1 MKHSS
6 KHAYLLIPVILL
18 MVALFLFSGVKLL
31 ESVLL
36 PKVDVQEQFVTRTIV
51 RDGVSYYPRQDIN
64 VILLIGT
71 DTDGKIQSSG
81 SYNNKASADMVSLLI
96 FDEEKEEFRVLS
108 LNRDT
113 MMNIPVLGLNG
124 RQAGTVYAQLA
135 TSHNYGTGLADSC
148 ENTRKAV
155 SDFLYGLNIDHYF
168 SMNMDGIGV
177 LNDSVGGVEVQ
188 IRDDFSQVDPS
199 LVQGS
204 TMILNGE
211 QAYSF
216 VRSRASMV
224 GSKLNVSRMDR
235 QRQYMEGFV
244 TSLQNTLSEN
254 DMFFAD
260 LWADISDYAVTD
272 CSTVVLNRLAADY
285 GDYRF
290 AGSLTP
296 EGENVLGEKY
306 YEFYADEK
314 LLDELILKLF
324 YRQTSS

>member
-51 RDGVSYYPRQDIN
+51 REGISYYPRLDIS
-64 VILLIGT
+64 VVLLIGT
-71 DTDGKIQSSG
+71 DIDGKVQSSG
-81 SYNNKASADMVSLLI
+81 SYNNKASADMVALLV
-96 FDEEKEEFRVLS
+96 FDEAKEEFYVLS

-113 MMNIPVLGLNG
+113 MMDIPVLGLNG
-124 RQAGTVYAQLA
+124 RQAGTVYSQLA
-135 TSHNYGTGLADSC
+135 TSHNYGSGLADSC

-155 SDFLYGLNIDHYF
+155 SDFLYGLTIDHYF
-168 SMNMDGIGV
+168 CMNMDGIGI

-188 IRDDFSQVDPS
+188 IHEDFSAVDPS
-199 LVQGS
+199 LKQGS

-216 VRSRASMV
+216 VRSRSGV
-224 GSKLNVSRMDR
+224 GSQLNTSRMER

-244 TSLQNTLSEN
+244 DSLRESLSLDE
-254 DMFFAD
+254 MFFAE
-260 LWADISDYAVTD
+260 LWKNISDYAVTD
-272 CSTVVLNRLAADY
+272 CSTVVLNSLASDY
-285 GDYRF
+285 ADYRF

-324 YRQTSS
+324 YHEK

>member
-1 MKHSS
+1 MKYRSTGMFM
-6 KHAYLLIPVILL
+6 LIIAILL
-18 MVALFLFSGVKLL
+18 MVALFLFSCVKLL
-31 ESVLL
+31 ESTLL
-36 PKVDVQEQFVTRTIV
+36 PKVDVQEQFQTRTIV

-64 VILLIGT
+64 VVLLIGT
-71 DTDGKIQSSG
+71 DTDGKIQDSG
-81 SYNNKASADMVSLLI
+81 SYNNKSSADMVALLV
-96 FDEEKEEFRVLS
+96 FDEDREEFYVLS

-113 MMNIPVLGLNG
+113 MLDIPVLGLNG
-124 RQAGTVYAQLA
+124 RQAGSVYAQLA
-135 TSHNYGTGLADSC
+135 TSHNYGSGMSDSC

-155 SDFLYGLNIDHYF
+155 SDFLYGLTIDHYF
-168 SMNMDGIGV
+168 CMNMDGIGI
-177 LNDSVGGVEVQ
+177 LNDSVGGVEVEIQ
-188 IRDDFSQVDPS
+188 DDFSQVDPS

-204 TMILNGE
+204 TMVLNGE

-244 TSLQNTLSEN
+244 DSLRESLTLDE
-254 DMFFAD
+254 MFFAE
-260 LWADISDYAVTD
+260 LWKNISDYAVTD
-272 CSTVVLNRLAADY
+272 CSTVVLNSLASDY
-285 GDYRF
+285 ADYRF